1 MATLY
6 DVPAEDLI
14 EALTETLA
22 DEDAIEAPDWATFT
36 KTGVDRELPP
46 EQPDFWERRCAS
58 LLRKVAVDGP
68 VGVNSLKTAYG
79 SSKQGSTRYRV
90 RPNRKVEGS
99 GSIIRTALQQLEE
112 AGYVETSQNDG
123 RRITGEGRSLLDDT
137 AGELLES
144 LDRPEL
150 ERYA

>member
-1 MATLY
+1 MTTLY
-6 DVPAEDLI
+6 DAPAEEVI
-14 EALTETLA
+14 EALAETLA
-22 DEDAIEAPDWATFT
+22 DEDDIEAPDWVAVA

-46 EQPDFWERRCAS
+46 EQDDFWERRAAS

-68 VGVNSLKTAYG
+68 IGVNHLRTEYG
-79 SSKQGSTRYRV
+79 KSKQGTTRYQV
-90 RPNRKVEGS
+90 RPMQKAEGS
-99 GSIIRTALQQLEE
+99 GSIIRTALQQLEA
-112 AGYVETSQNDG
+112 AGYVETSEADG